1 MNTDLGTKKW
11 HPIHIHTQNELCSE
25 INYKAYQRAS
35 HHNLFTIWS
44 ETIARNH
51 PCHCKRKCNK
61 LTWEREFLYKIVDF
75 LIGFINKISIV
86 RCQPFYYSPCIWYS
100 SVDWTS
106 QKLHSISIAWSYY
119 GNCTQL
125 NWHFPIYHTYY
136 SSKFLNRF

>member
-1 MNTDLGTKKW
+1 MASNPYTHSKW
-11 HPIHIHTQNELCSE
+11 T
-25 INYKAYQRAS
+25 
-35 HHNLFTIWS
+35 LFRNKLQGIS
-44 ETIARNH
+44 KSKPSQFVHYLIRNH
-51 PCHCKRKCNK
+51 PCHCKRKCK
-61 LTWEREFLYKIVDF
+61 RLTREREREFLYKIVDL
-75 LIGFINKISIV
+75 LIGFIDKLSIV

-136 SSKFLNRF
+136 SSKFLNWF